1 MMWWVVGVVLRQNP
15 ISCFVNAISCYLSLH
30 RCSHLLFPPLTA
42 VLSHSFPFLEPAGQ
56 ARILRHGHRPG
67 HLGGD
72 GGRVL
77 ERGNHHHTLPL
88 LPEQVRR
95 GGKLFLL
102 GHAAN
107 CGGAIVVS
115 ASRWRTLPSLLR
127 RPGRLTAATAVLNLV
142 AGAVVDNLV
151 VLLALGRRA
160 LLRLERREQRNGSRD
175 PLRVLEVRGGLT
187 AGGSGIFVGIGGN
200 VGHRRG
206 VEIDRAVALAA
217 SGCAA
222 AAAVLALAAV
232 DATGEAAGQLAP
244 AAAG

>member
-1 MMWWVVGVVLRQNP
+1 M
-15 ISCFVNAISCYLSLH
+15 
-30 RCSHLLFPPLTA
+30 
-42 VLSHSFPFLEPAGQ
+42 
-56 ARILRHGHRPG
+56 
-67 HLGGD
+67 
-72 GGRVL
+72 
-77 ERGNHHHTLPL
+77 
-88 LPEQVRR
+88 
-95 GGKLFLL
+95 
-102 GHAAN
+102 
-107 CGGAIVVS
+107 S

-142 AGAVVDNLV
+142 AGTVVDNLV

-187 AGGSGIFVGIGGN
+187 GAGDSGIFVGICRN